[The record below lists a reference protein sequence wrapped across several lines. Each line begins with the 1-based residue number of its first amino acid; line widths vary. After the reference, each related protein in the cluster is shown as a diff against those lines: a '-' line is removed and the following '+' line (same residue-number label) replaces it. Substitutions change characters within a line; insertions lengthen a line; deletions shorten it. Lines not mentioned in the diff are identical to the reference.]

1 MKKILYLIPFVML
14 ACNEPVAE
22 SQLPNIV
29 FILADD
35 MGYGDPSSYN
45 PQGNISTPHL
55 DQLASEGMRFTDA
68 HSPAAWCVPSRFGL
82 LTGTYPFRNPRSY
95 QDGLMSPQFPTV
107 ATILKD
113 VGYKTAMVGK
123 WHQGIV
129 DEKNPPP
136 YTDLVNGPL
145 DNGFDYFFGIPA
157 SLDIPP
163 YYYIQN
169 KRMLSRLTDS
179 IAASEG
185 TAPAPGKRKIQ
196 GPFWREGKMTPGFQ
210 HEEVLSKLFDEADS
224 YVRGGRQDPFFLYL
238 ALPAPHTPWL
248 PDGDHQGRSEAG
260 DYGDFVKQVDDHIGA
275 FLTNLERMG
284 LKENT
289 IVIFSSDNGPV
300 WYPEDEKK
308 YQHSAT
314 GPLAGMKGDALE
326 GGHRMPFIVRWPG
339 KVEAGSTQDGLICF
353 TDLLASCAELTGQSL
368 AAGVGQ
374 DSKSFVPL
382 LLNPQSP
389 SARES
394 LITQTTGKVY
404 AIRVGDWKL
413 IPTKGSGGFWDG
425 YDPEYAASNPFEG
438 RLYNLKD
445 DLSETQN
452 LYGEMPDKVSSLKN
466 TLLKEMAVG
475 KE

>member
-1 MKKILYLIPFVML
+1 MKKLLYFLPCLML
-14 ACNEPVAE
+14 ACSQPIPEPE
-22 SQLPNIV
+22 LPNII

-35 MGYGDPSSYN
+35 MGYGDISSYN

-68 HSPAAWCVPSRFGL
+68 HSPAGWCVPSRFGL
-82 LTGTYPFRNPRSY
+82 LTGTYPFRNSRSY
-95 QDGLMSPQFPTV
+95 QEGLMSPQFPTV
-107 ATILKD
+107 ATILKEA
-113 VGYKTAMVGK
+113 GYQTAMVGK

-169 KRMLSRLTDS
+169 KRPISLLTDS
-179 IAASEG
+179 VAASEG
-185 TAPAPGKRKIQ
+185 TAPAPDKRKIQ
-196 GPFWREGKMTPGFQ
+196 GPFWREGKMTAGFR
-210 HEEVLSKLFDEADS
+210 HDEVLGKMFDEAES
-224 YVRGGRQDPFFLYL
+224 YVREGQQDPFFLYL

-248 PDGDHQGRSEAG
+248 PDGDHLGQSNAG
-260 DYGDFVKQVDDHIGA
+260 NYGDFVKQVDDHIGA
-275 FLTNLERMG
+275 FLTNLEGMG
-284 LKENT
+284 LTENT

-300 WYPEDEKK
+300 WYPEDEQR

-339 KVEAGSTQDGLICF
+339 KVKPGSTQDGLICF
-353 TDLLASCAELTGQSL
+353 TDFLASCAELTGQSL
-368 AAGVGQ
+368 ATGVGQ
-374 DSKSFVPL
+374 DSKSFIPL
-382 LLNPQSP
+382 LLDPQS
-389 SARES
+389 SSTRKS
-394 LITQTTGKVY
+394 LIVQTTGKTY
-404 AIRVGDWKL
+404 AIREGDWKL

-438 RLYNLKD
+438 RLYNLNED
-445 DLSETQN
+445 VGETNN
-452 LYGEMPDKVSSLKN
+452 LYGAHPEKVIALSEALEKA
-466 TLLKEMAVG
+466 LAK
-475 KE
+475 